1 MNCVHKSDLL
11 TAYVW
16 DGSTNEDIIAEEIM
30 LDGVLY
36 HGRRRGFSMPY
47 QRFMLLTIGEYIVC
61 QGGRAQ
67 CVLSE
72 SGFRKYYQEVE
83 LK

>member
-1 MNCVHKSDLL
+1 MNCIHKNSLL

-16 DGSTNEDIIAEEIM
+16 DGSTNNDIIAEEIM
-30 LDGVLY
+30 FGDTLY

-47 QRFMLLTIGEYIVC
+47 QRFMLVKIGEYIVC
-61 QGGRAQ
+61 NEGRAQ

-72 SGFRKYYQEVE
+72 EGFRKYYHEIE
-83 LK
+83 IK